1 MLGQYSTRHSMSLS
15 IRLALISDL
24 PEIVNIYNQAILKKG
39 LTADLDLQ
47 NVGEKTTWFEQHK
60 AERYPIFVATKND
73 EVVGWVSLSPYR
85 EGRRALQGTSEV
97 SLYLDENHIGKGY
110 GSILMKQI
118 MAEAK
123 QIGYTTIIAILIA
136 NNEKSVGLF
145 TKFNFA
151 LWGLLPG
158 IVEIGDQKLNHCIYG
173 RSLL

>member
-1 MLGQYSTRHSMSLS
+1 MSLS
-15 IRLALISDL
+15 IRLALLSDL
-24 PEIVNIYNQAILKKG
+24 HSIVTIYNQAILKKG

-47 NVGEKTTWFEQHK
+47 DVSEKTNWFEQHK
-60 AERYPIFVATKND
+60 PERYPIFVATKNN

-110 GSILMKQI
+110 GSIMMTHI

-123 QIGYTTIIAILIA
+123 QLGYTTIIAILIA
-136 NNEKSVGLF
+136 NNQKSVGLF
-145 TKFNFA
+145 TKFNFV

-158 IVEIGDQKLNHCIYG
+158 IVEIGDEKLNHCIYG
-173 RSLL
+173 RPLL